1 MGSLLVEMGKG
12 LEVGTGHAELR
23 GIDDPAVLF
32 VSDGGDGHGIEL
44 GEGVSFEP
52 VQFLEYEDFFVDEN
66 LEMEDGMDDGQS
78 LLGAS
83 DSFGGEVDF
92 GSFYIHQML
101 FAEGEQC
108 GMQTG
113 RMYGEACRYI
123 D

>member
-52 VQFLEYEDFFVDEN
+52 VQFLEY
-66 LEMEDGMDDGQS
+66 GMDDGQS

-92 GSFYIHQML
+92 GSFYIDQML
-101 FAEGEQC
+101 FGEGEQR

-113 RMYGEACRYI
+113 RMYGEACRYR